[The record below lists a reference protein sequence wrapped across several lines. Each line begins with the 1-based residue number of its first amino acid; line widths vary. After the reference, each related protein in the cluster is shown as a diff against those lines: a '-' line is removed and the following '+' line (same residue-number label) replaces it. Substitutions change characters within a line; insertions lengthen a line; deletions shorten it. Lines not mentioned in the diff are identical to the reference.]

1 MAAGRPKKKRK
12 RPQEFMQHCQQRVY
26 GVRVCNSDQ
35 PGIRLQSCSAAPQI
49 KRPRYDVYDECL
61 SSCGPNL
68 VPSKLRPVKEKK
80 NEEDNFNVGTT
91 EATGSDKI
99 INGNVIVDILQL
111 NVILEKLHKMHDIA
125 GVCKNYNPQIKR
137 GKSQGL
143 CTFLTVRCK
152 TCNLQE
158 ADQAAFQ
165 EKYEEQKKRGPVTGN
180 LNEML
185 ALSCYKTKVGITDLR
200 FILSCLNIKPP
211 SSGYLY
217 KKVNEMSNTIISVNE
232 STLVKN
238 QQFVQEVNELTYT
251 GIHVQTDT
259 AYNHR
264 PQSGG
269 ESATQ
274 SVAIVMEHSTSRK
287 LPLCVS
293 IANKLCRKRTCQ
305 HLNCKKNHRTE
316 DSMSST
322 ETKLAKENLNKLEM
336 LNILKIDSLTCD
348 ASAQLEKTVREHSAK
363 VQRPIRQFTCYVH
376 AMRTLQKH
384 LKNVHLIGPVPGKDK
399 LLFQQKLATAIRR
412 RVHFEL
418 VRIQRHVT
426 SEDAFLAKAK
436 AAVQNIIKCFSN
448 EHGNCQITSLVCL
461 AHLASYSPKFLPYG
475 KHLNLSF
482 DDIEKLES
490 VLTKFVS
497 DVKLS
502 KISRLL
508 NTNKCESLHNRIFT
522 YAPKTSVWSRNF
534 DALCHSALHSSVYG
548 TGKSTLILAKSRGI
562 VTDQSD
568 PVFHHM
574 VERDQRTLKDRER
587 KSSLQYKYTRYIKRK
602 QKCNRKLI
610 KNSIFSNSITN
621 LVTNEHSYTLNPLN

>member
-1 MAAGRPKKKRK
+1 MAAGRPKKKPR
-12 RPQEFMQHCQQRVY
+12 RQEFSQHYQPWVNH
-26 GVRVCNSDQ
+26 VRVTNSDQ
-35 PGIRLQSCSAAPQI
+35 PGFGLQSCSAAPQI
-49 KRPRYDVYDECL
+49 KRPRFDVYDESL

-68 VPSKLRPVKEKK
+68 VPAKLRPVREKK
-80 NEEDNFNVGTT
+80 NEEDKFHVAPAGEEN
-91 EATGSDKI
+91 SS
-99 INGNVIVDILQL
+99 GNAIVDINQV
-111 NVILEKLHKMHDIA
+111 NIILEKFHKLHDINT
-125 GVCKNYNPQIKR
+125 GCKDFYPLIKKGR
-137 GKSQGL
+137 SQGL
-143 CTFLTVRCK
+143 CTFLTVSCK
-152 TCNLQE
+152 TCKLE
-158 ADQAAFQ
+158 ETDQAAFR
-165 EKYEEQKKRGPVTGN
+165 EKYKEHNKRGPATGN

-185 ALSCYKTKVGITDLR
+185 ALSCYKTKVGVTDLR
-200 FILSCLNIKPP
+200 FIISCLNVQPP

-232 STLVKN
+232 STLVEN
-238 QQFVQEVNELTYT
+238 QKFVSEVNRLTFK

-293 IANKLCRKRTCQ
+293 VANKLCRKKTCK

-322 ETKLAKENLNKLEM
+322 ETKLAKENLNKLEI
-336 LNILKIDSLTCD
+336 LNILKIDSVTCD

-384 LKNVHLIGPVPGKDK
+384 LKNVQLIDPFPGKDK
-399 LLFQQKLATAIRR
+399 ILFQQKLATAIRR

-418 VRIQRHVT
+418 VRIQQHVT

-436 AAVQNIIKCFSN
+436 AAVQNIINCFSN
-448 EHGNCQITSLVCL
+448 KHGNCQKTSSVCL
-461 AHLASYSPKFLPYG
+461 AHLASYSTKFLPYG

-490 VLTKFVS
+490 VLTKFFS

-548 TGKSTLILAKSRGI
+548 TGKSTLLLAKSRGI
-562 VTDQSD
+562 ISNKTD

-587 KSSLQYKYTRYIKRK
+587 KSSLQYKYRRYIKRK

-610 KNSIFSNSITN
+610 QNSIFVNSVNN